1 MSYEHRESNFKKYN
15 YRGRGERSRSPL
27 RQQTTVTLS
36 EVAMDKLKEQ
46 NLFEM
51 GAEFP
56 DVGIR
61 INETELTITFRGP
74 NYKKKEVM
82 KEIFQRLKEHNILM
96 PR

>member
-1 MSYEHRESNFKKYN
+1 M
-15 YRGRGERSRSPL
+15 
-27 RQQTTVTLS
+27 
-36 EVAMDKLKEQ
+36 KEQ

-82 KEIFQRLKEHNILM
+82 KEIFQKLKQHNILM